1 MTELREPSAPLYGA
15 AFGVVALASLLTIW
29 LPAFPVGVDM
39 PTHLLFASVI
49 ADPERYVL
57 LMEGN
62 YTPTA
67 QLFVWLVAAFAGAGP
82 AIAGKIG
89 MTVIALFFCGG
100 FAVTAQAIG
109 ANRSAGALFGLIA
122 SHSFVTAMGFANF
135 NFAAALAMVA
145 IAIAIRV
152 WEERSI
158 KGYVALSIWM
168 LLVAHGHV
176 MVAGMFGFHIFILS
190 IFWAKWDLRRVLS
203 TGVALAPAA
212 LFSVIVAWTARQG
225 YAELNVSGG
234 LGTQRNTLP
243 QQVLDIGW
251 ESYGGFSRLGWLM
264 VVATIVGVVF
274 QLRQRRHLVRPLV
287 GVSAVWLVL
296 YFVIPEHGLGW
307 AYAQPRVLI
316 PFIIAAGAF
325 AGWGPRPNLALG
337 AYTAAFL
344 IYLASYGHHSIVAG
358 AEVAA
363 QVERYGDVAPG
374 RTLEAVLDPGRTEGH
389 PGVQP
394 LLHVAQYQY
403 ILGGTS
409 PLLPP
414 YSPMIHSV
422 RPLNL
427 EGEQPEHLPMF
438 IHRAFDC
445 SFTPDC
451 EQARLDVGRRL
462 GLQGQRFDSVTLV
475 GGDQSWRDEL
485 LRYGY
490 VELAPD
496 MYQPRRAG
504 LDITFAEP
512 PHPDSTFMIRVGWP
526 DDYGWTIG
534 GGRPPGPGSSEM
546 QNTVLGPLPSGPIW
560 VETALRHEDGRE
572 ESLVRGQVTIVPGEI
587 LQYELVTP

>member
-29 LPAFPVGVDM
+29 LPAYPVGVDM

-57 LMEGN
+57 LMEAK

-67 QLFVWLVAAFAGAGP
+67 QLFVWLVAAFAGLGP

-89 MTVIALFFCGG
+89 MTVVALFFCGG
-100 FAVTAQAIG
+100 FALAAQTLG
-109 ANRSAGALFGLIA
+109 ANRSAGALFGLVA
-122 SHSFVTAMGFANF
+122 SHSFATAMGFANF
-135 NFAAALAMVA
+135 NFASALGMVG

-152 WEERSI
+152 WEESSL
-158 KGYVALSIWM
+158 KGYVAFGLWM

-176 MVAGMFGFHIFILS
+176 MVAGMFGFHIFVLAL
-190 IFWAKWDLRRVLS
+190 FWQKWDVKRVLS
-203 TGVALAPAA
+203 TGVALVPAA
-212 LFSVIVAWTARQG
+212 LFSVVVAWTARQG

-234 LGTQRNTLP
+234 LGTQRNSLP
-243 QQVLDIGW
+243 QQFLDIGW

-264 VVATIVGVVF
+264 VLTTIVGVAF
-274 QLRQRRHLVRPLV
+274 QLRERKHLVRPLL
-287 GVSAVWLVL
+287 GVSAVWGVL
-296 YFVIPEHGLGW
+296 YFVIPEHGMGW

-316 PFIIAAGAF
+316 PFVIAAGAF
-325 AGWGPRPNLALG
+325 AGWGSRPNLTLG
-337 AYTAAFL
+337 AYTAVFL
-344 IYLASYGHHSIVAG
+344 VYLASYGHHANIAG
-358 AEVAA
+358 DEVGA
-363 QVERYGDVAPG
+363 QVERYEDVVPG
-374 RTLEAVLDPGRTEGH
+374 RTLEAVLDPGTTGGH

-394 LLHVAQYQY
+394 LLHAAQYQY
-403 ILGGTS
+403 IQGGSS

-422 RPLNL
+422 RALNL

-445 SFTPDC
+445 AFTPECD
-451 EQARLDVGRRL
+451 EARLDVGRRL
-462 GLQGQRFDSVTLV
+462 GLQGVRFDTVTLV
-475 GGDQSWRDEL
+475 GGDESWREEL

-490 VELAPD
+490 IQLAPD
-496 MYQPRRAG
+496 IFRPQPAG
-504 LDITFAEP
+504 LDVTFEEP
-512 PHPDSTFMIRVGWP
+512 PHPDATFMIRVGWP
-526 DDYGWTIG
+526 EDYGWTIG
-534 GGRPPGPGSSEM
+534 GGRPPGPGSSEP

-560 VETALRHEDGRE
+560 VETALRYEDGRE

-587 LQYELVTP
+587 VQYQLGAP